1 MTDSQ
6 DRVALTLTAWAAGDS
21 TVIQAGGDI
30 VVHRYSD
37 GTIAYDAR
45 PSSVEECPYPG
56 LKAFDQ
62 DSAHWFFGR
71 ERLLAELAGTLHRCV
86 GLDAPAAVVAPSG
99 AGKSSLLRAGL
110 LPALARGEPLPGSQH
125 WPQLLLRPTEDPVG
139 QLAEACARLTE
150 TEAAGFRAALDNGP
164 AAFRELVCGTLQL
177 PPGHRVVIVVDQLEE
192 LFTQCHD
199 ESARTRFV
207 DALAALTP
215 LALIV
220 YGLRADR
227 YGDCTPYPHL
237 LSALRNNV
245 IVGAMTEAEVRA
257 AIESPVTRV
266 DGLSIDP
273 RLTDAIVR
281 DLRAGA
287 AQRPDVYPP
296 GRLPFLS
303 QALLS
308 TWQQRTGDRMTL
320 AAYRT
325 GGGIDDA
332 VNQAAQRVYDELT
345 DPQKDVARALFTG
358 LVRVDEQGETTFRRR
373 TRRELL
379 QEARDPAQVPPV
391 VDAFTEAR
399 LLTQNGGGRDGET
412 VEITHEA
419 LLRGWD
425 KLDEWIAPDKQGSLV
440 RQEVWEAA
448 VRWSGGEHR
457 DKDVLFRGNRLDNA
471 RLWADSADPADV
483 TPLAADFLH
492 ASGAQERR
500 ARRLRRGAVAVVS
513 VLALIASGLALY
525 ALDRRREAVEQRD
538 EAIFNRVTAEADRLR
553 GTDSALAAQLD
564 LTAYDM
570 RPTDTLRTR
579 LLAASGAVLPQ
590 TLPDRFGLVHTL
602 AFGPGGH
609 LMTAASTASDTA
621 GQLRLWNVPRT
632 EAATPLAGPIRV
644 GTASGGIQP
653 LAYDRRN
660 NLLVWGS
667 SDGLIR
673 ILDVSDPAHP
683 QPLADPVRVSPQG
696 TVGSLALGSDGR
708 TLAVGTTTTGMVAP
722 GSPPSALT
730 SDVQLWSLADPRA
743 PRRLSTPLSVRGQGV
758 QSVALTPDLKTL
770 VACGGTAQGGTG
782 AALLKL
788 WDVSDPARP
797 EALPDPRG
805 GHSVVVNQ
813 IAISPDGRTLATA
826 SSDYRVLLW
835 NLADPRHLTPV
846 NQLML
851 GSVVNSVAF
860 SPDGQLLVTGDTSGG
875 VNVWNVRAPARARVI
890 TPTLRGHSG
899 LVGALAFSPDSR
911 TIASGGG
918 DGFVR
923 LWRLPPALAIG
934 DEVLA
939 LAVTPDGRRA
949 AVATGNRVTLWD
961 VSAPDRL
968 VRLGELPPLTGS
980 VNALAF
986 RPGARPVLATGEFTG
1001 AVRLWDVTSPA
1012 RPVALSPPLTWNG
1025 DPVSAVAFGGD
1036 GTTLVAGYLEI
1047 RNQFGGGLRAWDISD
1062 PGRPTALGKDLGG
1075 ISRPVRALVSDPAD
1089 GTVFSADMIGMLR
1102 AWRVTRGAA
1111 PTLTG
1116 YEIIPQIV
1124 LTTALS
1130 RDGRLIAT
1138 AGGDSRLHLWNV
1150 SGTGAPRMVG
1160 DTLTAG
1166 AMLNSADFS
1175 PDGKLLAS
1183 GDAIGEIRL
1192 WNTADPTHAALYGTP
1207 VPGHAGSVSGLR
1219 FLPHGTLLSTGNDGT
1234 VRLWQTAVPQARA
1247 LICAASRTALT
1258 KEAWREH
1265 VSADLPYHPPCG

>member
-21 TVIQAGGDI
+21 TVIQAGGNI
-30 VVHRYSD
+30 FVYRHSD
-37 GTIAYDAR
+37 GMVPYDAR
-45 PSSVEECPYPG
+45 PSAVEECPYPG

-71 ERLLAELAGTLHRCV
+71 QRLLAELAEVLGRCAEH
-86 GLDAPAAVVAPSG
+86 GAPVAVVAPSG

-110 LPALARGEPLPGSQH
+110 LPALARGGPLPGSQH

-139 QLAEACARLTE
+139 QLAEACSRLTD
-150 TEAAGFRAALDNGP
+150 TEPAAFRAALDNGP
-164 AAFRELVCGTLQL
+164 ATFRELLRTTLQL
-177 PPGHRVVIVVDQLEE
+177 PIGHRVVIVVDQLEE
-192 LFTQCHD
+192 LFTQCGD

-207 DALAALTP
+207 DALASLGP

-257 AIESPVTRV
+257 AIEGPTGDVT
-266 DGLSIDP
+266 GLSIDP
-273 RLTDAIVR
+273 QLADVIIR

-287 AQRPDVYPP
+287 AQRPDAYPP

-303 QALLS
+303 QVLHS

-320 AAYRT
+320 AAYRAA
-325 GGGIDDA
+325 GGIDNA
-332 VNQAAQRVYDELT
+332 VNAAAKRVYDNLT
-345 DPQKDVARALFTG
+345 DDQKKVARVLFTG
-358 LVRVDEQGETTFRRR
+358 LVRVDERGETTFRRR

-379 QEARDPAQVPPV
+379 QEARDPAHVPPV

-399 LLTQNGGGRDGET
+399 LLTQDGDGPDGET

-419 LLRGWD
+419 LLRGWG
-425 KLDEWIAPDKQGSLV
+425 KLVEWIAPGKKGSLV

-457 DKDVLFRGNRLDNA
+457 DKDVLFRGNRLDTA
-471 RLWADSADPADV
+471 RLWAADADPADV
-483 TPLAADFLH
+483 TPLVADFLH

-513 VLALIASGLALY
+513 VLALLASGLAVY

-564 LTAYDM
+564 LAAYGM

-590 TLPDRFGLVHTL
+590 TLPDRFGLVHTV

-609 LMTAASTASDTA
+609 LMTAASVPSDTL
-621 GQLRLWNVPRT
+621 GRLRLWNAPRT
-632 EAATPLAGPIRV
+632 AAATPLTGPLRV
-644 GTASGGIQP
+644 GTATGGIQP
-653 LAYDRRN
+653 LAYDKSN
-660 NLLVWGS
+660 GLLVWGS

-673 ILDVSDPAHP
+673 VLDVSDPTRP
-683 QPLADPVRVSPQG
+683 QPLSAPVRVSPQG

-708 TLAVGTTTTGMVAP
+708 TLAVGVTTAGRA
-722 GSPPSALT
+722 GSPSVFT
-730 SDVQLWSLADPRA
+730 GDVQLWSLADPRT
-743 PRRLSTPLSVRGQGV
+743 PRRLSTPLSVSGQGV

-782 AALLKL
+782 AALLKV

-797 EALPDPRG
+797 KALPDPRG

-826 SSDYRVLLW
+826 SSDSRVLLW
-835 NLADPRHLTPV
+835 NLADPHHLTPV

-860 SPDGQLLVTGDTSGG
+860 SPDGQLLATGDTSGG

-899 LVGALAFSPDSR
+899 LVGTLAFSPDSR
-911 TIASGGG
+911 TVASGGA
-918 DGFVR
+918 DGVVR
-923 LWRLPPALAIG
+923 LWRLPSALAIG

-939 LAVTPDGRRA
+939 LAVAPDGRRA

-968 VRLGELPPLTGS
+968 VRLGELPLLNGS

-986 RPGARPVLATGEFTG
+986 RPGSRQALATGEFTG
-1001 AVRLWDVTSPA
+1001 TIRLWDVTSPA
-1012 RPVALSPPLTWNG
+1012 RPVALAPPLTGNG
-1025 DPVSAVAFGGD
+1025 DPVSTVAFSRD
-1036 GTTLVAGYLEI
+1036 GTTLAAGYLEV
-1047 RNQFGGGLRAWDISD
+1047 RNKYAGGLRAWNTSD
-1062 PGRPTALGKDLGG
+1062 PARPAPLGG
-1075 ISRPVRALVSDPAD
+1075 NLGAITLPVRALVADPANSR
-1089 GTVFSADMIGMLR
+1089 VFSADMIGLLR
-1102 AWRVTRGAA
+1102 AWRTGRGDVPVLA
-1111 PTLTG
+1111 G
-1116 YEIIPQIV
+1116 YTITPQVV
-1124 LTTALS
+1124 LAVALS
-1130 RDGRLIAT
+1130 RDGRLLAT
-1138 AGGDSRLHLWNV
+1138 AGGDSRLRLWNV
-1150 SGTGAPRMVG
+1150 LGTGGPRAVG

-1183 GDAIGEIRL
+1183 GDAVGEIRL
-1192 WNTADPTHAALYGTP
+1192 WNTADPTHATLYGTP
-1207 VPGHAGSVSGLR
+1207 VPGHAGAVSGLR
-1219 FLPHGTLLSTGNDGT
+1219 FLPGGTLLSTGNDGT
-1234 VRLWQTAVPQARA
+1234 VRLWQTTVPQART
-1247 LICAASRTALT
+1247 LICAATRTAMT
-1258 KEAWREH
+1258 QEAWRRH